1 MMNLEQYQR
10 GVFDERDRCVA
21 LIGLEIATND
31 NDPIVLGMLNGLLYR
46 IASGTQPEALGEASV
61 DGAEDRGE

>member
-10 GVFDERDRCVA
+10 GVLDERDRCVA
-21 LIGLEIATND
+21 LVGLEIAAND

-46 IASGTQPEALGEASV
+46 LASGTKPEALDDETDDDA
-61 DGAEDRGE
+61 DDRG